1 MKENLR
7 ILFVTSEHPD
17 FFYNG
22 LGTFTRDYVCE
33 LKKYCD
39 VFCVY
44 FHLSVGIKPLPNEI
58 VDLVLEPK
66 VVFNTFTSDAKSLEV
81 ASSLRASLNSVIDNF
96 KPDVIHCNDKQTYL
110 PFRFDK
116 NVFYSSHLLFCD
128 LISMQGLD
136 DLYFQELK
144 IEKSALQNLSE
155 KVLHNY
161 LALLP

>member
-17 FFYNG
+17 FLYNG

-44 FHLSVGIKPLPNEI
+44 FHLSGGIKPLPNEI

-116 NVFYSSHLLFCD
+116 NVFYSSANPFRGQLMCFLF
-128 LISMQGLD
+128 IAFNAFGKF
-136 DLYFQELK
+136 YK
-144 IEKSALQNLSE
+144 IWFKRFLFL
-155 KVLHNY
+155 
-161 LALLP
+161 